1 MHGSRR
7 HLDTEN
13 AIRAVNMLEQGESQR
28 AVANRIGV
36 SRRAIRNV
44 WERFQETGSVA
55 RRPGSGRIRATTRQE
70 DRYIRITARRERT
83 VTARALQTQLR
94 QSTGTQVSDQT
105 IRNRLHEDG
114 QRSRVR
120 AIRPKLTAAHRAAR
134 LRYAREHS
142 NWTMDNWR
150 SVLFTDECKIKFL
163 SDDKRVRVW
172 RRQGERFTDPCI
184 HGSDRFG
191 RPSVMVWAGISLLGT
206 TELVILDEGTVTAES
221 YVEMVIRPV
230 VIPFS
235 QRVGDGFVLMQDNA
249 RPHTARITQAALSDA
264 NISLLPWP
272 AKSPDLN
279 SIEHLWDQ
287 LKRSLKENHSHVNTK
302 QELINALKACWERIP
317 EQNVTHLIES
327 VPDRLIQCI
336 PSRGGPTPY

>member
-1 MHGSRR
+1 MITMPGSRR

-13 AIRAVNMLEQGESQR
+13 AIRAVNMLEQGKSQR

-55 RRPGSGRIRATTRQE
+55 RTPRSGRIRATTRQE
-70 DRYIRITARRERT
+70 DRYIRITAHRGERT

-105 IRNRLHEDG
+105 IRNRLHEYG

-120 AIRPKLTAAHRAAR
+120 AIRPKLTAALRAAR

-150 SVLFTDECKIKFL
+150 SVLFTDEYKIKFL

-172 RRQGERFTDPCI
+172 RRQGERFTDPYI
-184 HGSDRFG
+184 LGSDRFRG
-191 RPSVMVWAGISLLGT
+191 PSVIV
-206 TELVILDEGTVTAES
+206 
-221 YVEMVIRPV
+221 
-230 VIPFS
+230 
-235 QRVGDGFVLMQDNA
+235 
-249 RPHTARITQAALSDA
+249 
-264 NISLLPWP
+264 
-272 AKSPDLN
+272 
-279 SIEHLWDQ
+279 
-287 LKRSLKENHSHVNTK
+287 
-302 QELINALKACWERIP
+302 
-317 EQNVTHLIES
+317 
-327 VPDRLIQCI
+327 
-336 PSRGGPTPY
+336 